1 MTLYVLRLY
10 PRMTAG
16 VARARTHSHTKV
28 LPVRRA
34 VSQHRHRSMAA
45 HTKYSELYTRSGK
58 LMGTHT
64 PNHRRGERQRASE
77 RTPRHRSHM
86 PSLYLPLSPSH
97 TQRCRRD
104 RKTLNIPPIP
114 SISTNTHTHTLLWEG
129 TPPLFLTQTHSS
141 LTRLYTVT
149 GYPVAPKIAAPNR
162 TG

>member
-28 LPVRRA
+28 LLVRRA

-64 PNHRRGERQRASE
+64 PNHRRGERQRERADTPSPFTHAVSLSASLAI
-77 RTPRHRSHM
+77 T
-86 PSLYLPLSPSH
+86 H
-97 TQRCRRD
+97 TALQARQ
-104 RKTLNIPPIP
+104 KNIEYPPN
-114 SISTNTHTHTLLWEG
+114 SIHLHQHTHHTHTHT
-129 TPPLFLTQTHSS
+129 SS
-141 LTRLYTVT
+141 C
-149 GYPVAPKIAAPNR
+149 GKAPHPCFSHKHIR
-162 TG
+162 H

>member
-10 PRMTAG
+10 PKMTAG

-64 PNHRRGERQRASE
+64 PNHRRRERQRESE

-114 SISTNTHTHTLLWEG
+114 SISTNTHTHTHPPVGRHPTPVSHTNTFVTDKALHSHRVSCG
-129 TPPLFLTQTHSS
+129 TKNSS
-141 LTRLYTVT
+141 
-149 GYPVAPKIAAPNR
+149 P
-162 TG
+162 